1 MIQPTPTNLYPNEY
15 SQEFH
20 YYPFAVKLDRCA
32 GSFNTLNELSNKVY
46 FPNKIEDVNQGM
58 FNMITGKTNQKH

>member
-1 MIQPTPTNLYPNEY
+1 MIQPTVTNLHPNEY

-20 YYPFAVKLDRCA
+20 YCPFAVKLDRWV

-46 FPNKIEDVNQGM
+46 FPNKIEDVNQGV